1 LRTGE
6 DVAAGPQGDAL
17 VLFGI
22 TGDLAK
28 KKLMPALYSCFRR
41 GRLKVPVIGVA
52 KEAWTLDDLRAHAH
66 DAVVECKDFDEDT
79 FQGLAQLLD
88 FVPGDYRDPKIYQD
102 LAAALARHDA
112 HVPVCYLAIPPSLFA
127 TVVEGLASVQL
138 DQSSRVVLEKPFG
151 RDLQSA
157 RELNAVLHQHFP
169 ESAIYRIDHFLGK
182 EPVQN
187 LLVFRFANALLEPL
201 WNRHYVEYV
210 QITMAESF
218 GVEGRGAFFDPVG
231 LLRDVVQNH
240 LLQMI
245 CLLAMEPPVSA
256 TPDALRDETVKV
268 MRAMRSWDAQQLVR
282 GQYRGYR
289 QEPNVAA
296 DSDTETFVA
305 LRCSIDSWRWAGVPF
320 YVRAGKGLAA
330 TVQEALVEF
339 RTPPQLLFAEGDGP
353 GPHPNHLRFRMK
365 PDDTITLTMQ
375 AKVPGPALVAKPV
388 DLDVS
393 YEKELGGEGP
403 EPYERL
409 LDDALA
415 GDQRLFARQDAVEE
429 AWRIAEPVLDSHTP
443 LYEYEPGTWGP
454 AQASLIL
461 PDDHDWVEIKVPD
474 APVGSGAGAP

>member
-1 LRTGE
+1 
-6 DVAAGPQGDAL
+6 VAGPQADAL

-28 KKLMPALYSCFRR
+28 KKLLPALYGMFRR
-41 GRLKVPVIGVA
+41 GRLTVPVVGVA
-52 KEAWTLDDLRAHAH
+52 KEAWTLDDLHAHAH
-66 DAVVECKDFDEDT
+66 EAMVECGSFDEAT
-79 FQGLAQLLD
+79 FRGLVPLLD

-102 LAAALARHDA
+102 LKAALDRHGARF
-112 HVPVCYLAIPPSLFA
+112 PVCYLAIPPSLFG
-127 TVVEGLASVQL
+127 TVVKGLASVQL
-138 DQSSRVVLEKPFG
+138 HQASRVVLEKPFG

-157 RELNAVLHQHFP
+157 RDLNAVLHEFFP
-169 ESAIYRIDHFLGK
+169 ESAIFRIDHFLGK

-268 MRAMRSWDAQQLVR
+268 MRAMRSWDPQQLVR
-282 GQYRGYR
+282 GQYVGYR
-289 QEPNVAA
+289 DEPNVAP

-305 LRCSIDSWRWAGVPF
+305 LRCCIDSWRWAGVPF

-339 RTPPQLLFAEGDGP
+339 RVPPQLLFAQSGAP
-353 GPHPNHLRFRMK
+353 APHPNHLRFRMK

-375 AKVPGPALVAKPV
+375 AKVPGPALTAGPV

-393 YEKELGGEGP
+393 YEKQLGGEGP

-409 LDDALA
+409 LDDALV
-415 GDQRLFARQDAVEE
+415 GDPRLFARQDAVEE
-429 AWRIAEPVLDSHTP
+429 AWRIAEPLLDAGTP
-443 LYEYEPGTWGP
+443 LYQYPQASWGP

-461 PDDHDWVEIKVPD
+461 PDDHDWVEVRVPD
-474 APVGSGAGAP
+474 PPVSAA